1 MTAGA
6 VSATVPSI
14 VLVSQLSEFRQQI
27 AEVRTY
33 LGICG
38 LARRHWLWTPG
49 PPLYKAKPEILW
61 REWCTT
67 PVTNTVII
75 QLPLPPAERWEA
87 HVRRQDLLPEIEDVR
102 MQMTDHACVS
112 RHSRGKC
119 YGRRD
124 HQSTR
129 QSQRF
134 CCVNGAQPQSRTQSQ
149 YMYPYRH
156 SGKDAGLDRQTEAAN
171 GVFEASWTL
180 LGGFGQAFGESWAA
194 LWGAFGAS

>member
-14 VLVSQLSEFRQQI
+14 VLVYQLSEFRQQI

-67 PVTNTVII
+67 YSHNTFTLTSCRKVGG
-75 QLPLPPAERWEA
+75 LSPPAERWEA

-134 CCVNGAQPQSRTQSQ
+134 CCVNGAEPQSRTQS
-149 YMYPYRH
+149 
-156 SGKDAGLDRQTEAAN
+156 
-171 GVFEASWTL
+171 
-180 LGGFGQAFGESWAA
+180 
-194 LWGAFGAS
+194 

>member
-1 MTAGA
+1 MRKRLQILKSRPTEPGYPHNPPGPPRIPAKSGCRGPPRLSLTIKTNRPQHALHHCKAVGGGSMTAGA

-14 VLVSQLSEFRQQI
+14 VLVYQLSEFREQI

-75 QLPLPPAERWEA
+75 HLPLPPAERWQ
-87 HVRRQDLLPEIEDVR
+87 VSLLLPK
-102 MQMTDHACVS
+102 
-112 RHSRGKC
+112 G
-119 YGRRD
+119 GRLMSGGR
-124 HQSTR
+124 TFC
-129 QSQRF
+129 QRLK
-134 CCVNGAQPQSRTQSQ
+134 T
-149 YMYPYRH
+149 
-156 SGKDAGLDRQTEAAN
+156 SGCR
-171 GVFEASWTL
+171 
-180 LGGFGQAFGESWAA
+180 
-194 LWGAFGAS
+194 